1 MLNKEKA
8 RTWVKVV
15 AWGLAISFAMSM
27 SLLLIIPTTPR
38 NNSVNQSPR
47 SSEQNPLTPLSKS
60 KVNSQVSSAIGQG
73 DLAMKNNEMGQAISY
88 YEKAHEI
95 DKKNK
100 DAVSKLSNAY
110 YSHAQELQADGT
122 DTAKTFY
129 NKYLELSPEGE
140 HSAQAKSALE
150 ELE

>member
-1 MLNKEKA
+1 MLNKGKA

-95 DKKNK
+95 DEENK